1 MGKVFC
7 LLGAGVVIG
16 VDRLL
21 KFWVEG
27 SLELGRSCSLLDGAV
42 SLRRVHN
49 PGGALGIFAS
59 CPNIFLIVAA
69 VVSTG
74 LFIAVL
80 TADLPGPLVKVG
92 VSLLLGG
99 AVGNLIDRLLFGYV
113 IDFILVYRFPVF
125 NLADACIV
133 IGVGLILLRWLL

>member
-7 LLGAGVVIG
+7 LLAAGVVIG

-27 SLELGRSCSLLDGAV
+27 SLGVCRSCSLLDGV
-42 SLRRVHN
+42 ISLRRVHN
-49 PGGALGIFAS
+49 PGGAFGIFAN

-69 VVSTG
+69 VVSAG
-74 LFIAVL
+74 FFIAIL
-80 TADLPGPLVKVG
+80 TTDLPGPLIKVG
-92 VSLLLGG
+92 VSLILGG
-99 AVGNLIDRLLFGYV
+99 TVGNLIDRLLFGYV

-125 NLADACIV
+125 NLADACVV
-133 IGVGLILLRWLL
+133 IGVGLIMFRWLL